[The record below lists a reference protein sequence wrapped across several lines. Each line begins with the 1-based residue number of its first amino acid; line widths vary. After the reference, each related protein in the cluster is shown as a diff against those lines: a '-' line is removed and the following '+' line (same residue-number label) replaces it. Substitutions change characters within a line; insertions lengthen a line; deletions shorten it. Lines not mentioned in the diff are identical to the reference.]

1 MKYAIT
7 TATGKFGRVA
17 VQHLAEL
24 VPVNDIIALARN
36 VDKAKTLLPEGIDI
50 RPGDYTNV
58 AELTQSLAGVDRLL
72 FISSQPGDVVSR
84 EQQHLNVVEAAKA
97 AGVGYIAYTSFPH
110 ADQAT
115 AILATDHQTTET
127 AIFESGIAH
136 SFLRNNWYLENEAGA
151 IKAAM
156 AGQPFVYSAGDGQ
169 VGWAL
174 EKEYAQAASRVLVT
188 PQPKSV
194 YEFSGAPLTYREL
207 AKHIPGDFEVKSVD
221 DETYADILQRNGLD
235 AGTAH
240 FVTLVQAFIRKGEL
254 SMTSDDLPTVLE
266 HPLTPIDEAI
276 AIITK

>member
-58 AELTQSLAGVDRLL
+58 TELTQSLAGVDRLL

-84 EQQHLNVVEAAKA
+84 GQQHLNVVEAAKA

-127 AIFESGIAH
+127 AILESGIAH
-136 SFLRNNWYLENEAGA
+136 SFLRNNWYLENEEWL
-151 IKAAM
+151 KR
-156 AGQPFVYSAGDGQ
+156 VTSGDYQ
-169 VGWAL
+169 
-174 EKEYAQAASRVLVT
+174 KY
-188 PQPKSV
+188 
-194 YEFSGAPLTYREL
+194 YEEQY
-207 AKHIPGDFEVKSVD
+207 K
-221 DETYADILQRNGLD
+221 
-235 AGTAH
+235 
-240 FVTLVQAFIRKGEL
+240 
-254 SMTSDDLPTVLE
+254 
-266 HPLTPIDEAI
+266 
-276 AIITK
+276 